1 MESGTPYKKMRLA
14 PGSAPSTPYH
24 AASPGSSSSAL
35 GSGGSLTAKPPLPLT
50 PEQQARISANREAG
64 AYVALVDDEWDGNRG
79 GLPGPILWQ
88 VAGVDGQNKRRLGL
102 ILTLLSLVS

>member
-50 PEQQARISANREAG
+50 PEQQARISANRKAG
-64 AYVALVDDEWDGNRG
+64 AYVALVDEWDWNRG
-79 GLPGPILWQ
+79 GLPGPRLRQ
-88 VAGVDGQNKRRLGL
+88 VAGVDAKQKTTWCL